1 MSEMLT
7 LSKAAEFVGLHANT
21 LRRYTRNGRIAS
33 LRDYRN
39 YRLFNVDDL
48 KRLRDEKNE
57 LKAEAQNR

>member
-7 LSKAAEFVGLHANT
+7 VSKAAEFVGVHANT
-21 LRRYTRNGRIAS
+21 LRRYARNGRIAS

-39 YRLFNVDDL
+39 YRLYNVDDL